1 MSSRSN
7 RFVIH
12 FAILFLVVL
21 LLMFALFHFMRHYDG
36 RLIANTWLKVLFPG
50 ADEQGGILNFA
61 EAFRVNL
68 FLIDLS
74 LILIVESLLI
84 YLFLRYTVPA
94 VIISSAATVALVAA
108 GRHLSDPKAFKL
120 ISAWLVRNE
129 YAALGHQD
137 VVLLFML
144 NALLLAFMVAMMHH
158 YHRIELHQEAARTR
172 AAPGP
177 TPPPG
182 APQGPPEKD

>member
-36 RLIANTWLKVLFPG
+36 RLIEDTWLKVLFAGPDEEG
-50 ADEQGGILNFA
+50 ATFNFA

-68 FLIDLS
+68 FLVDLS
-74 LILIVESLLI
+74 LILIIESLLI

-94 VIISSAATVALVAA
+94 VIVSSAATVALVSA
-108 GRHLSDPKAFKL
+108 GRHLFDRKIFKL

-137 VVLLFML
+137 VVLLFTL

-158 YHRIELHQEAARTR
+158 YHRIELHQEAARSR
-172 AAPGP
+172 AAPEP
-177 TPPPG
+177 TPAPSS
-182 APQGPPEKD
+182 PQGPAKED